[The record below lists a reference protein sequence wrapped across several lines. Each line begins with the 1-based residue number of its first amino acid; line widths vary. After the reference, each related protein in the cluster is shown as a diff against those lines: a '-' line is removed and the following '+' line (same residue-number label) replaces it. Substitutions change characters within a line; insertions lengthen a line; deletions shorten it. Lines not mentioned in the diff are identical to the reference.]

1 MLDLIEKRLERF
13 ALDYVRLDGSVPQ
26 RKRQQL
32 VHRFQKTPACRLFM
46 TTNAGSTGLNLQAAN
61 TVINVDLPWNPAVLE
76 QRISRAHRMGQK
88 RPVDVYLLVSIDTFE
103 ERLLSTLAD
112 KRDLALA
119 ALDPESNVSELKMRS
134 NMDNL
139 KRRLENLIGE
149 PPVASEDRTLQR
161 KVDARG
167 GRTGGPATTRGR
179 RRQPGDIRRLPAGQL
194 DHSQRCGGI
203 RATRWCAKS
212 AAGLESLVRHDDQG
226 RPQLQLTLPD
236 ANSLDQLAGA
246 LARLVGLTQGVK

>member
-1 MLDLIEKRLERF
+1 
-13 ALDYVRLDGSVPQ
+13 
-26 RKRQQL
+26 
-32 VHRFQKTPACRLFM
+32 LFM

-88 RPVDVYLLVSIDTFE
+88 RPVDVYLLVTTDTFE

-149 PPVASEDRTLQR
+149 PPVAPADRTLQR
-161 KVDARG
+161 KVDHEADELMAR
-167 GRTGGPATTRGR
+167 
-179 RRQPGDIRRLPAGQL
+179 Q
-194 DHSQRCGGI
+194 QRV
-203 RATRWCAKS
+203 A
-212 AAGLESLVRHDDQG
+212 AAGSQIISAVCQLVSSIIPTDVATPNESVVREVRHGLDSLVRHDDQG

-236 ANSLDQLAGA
+236 ATGLDQLAGA
-246 LARLVGLTQGVK
+246 LARLVGLTTAGRLG